1 MSLTDLLPGRREKP
15 RRKHRADDRIAE
27 LEAQHAA
34 ELAELRAENVK
45 LWDRQAAADDHFALL
60 AEDVTVTNEAW
71 EQEQQRR
78 LLAEKA
84 LQQAEDV
91 IRLRDRRIADLERR
105 VDVGVKAEHVIA
117 KTQEL
122 SAEEI
127 RRHCTPR
134 PLWESPLANPA
145 HTPAWARQ
153 DDDTQPLP
161 AA

>member
-27 LEAQHAA
+27 LRE
-34 ELAELRAENVK
+34 ENAK
-45 LWDRQAAADDHFALL
+45 LMDRQAAADDYFALL
-60 AEDVTVTNEAW
+60 MQDVTETNTALKE
-71 EQEQQRR
+71 EKERR
-78 LLAEKA
+78 ENAEKA
-84 LQQAEDV
+84 LAQAEDT
-91 IRLRDRRIADLERR
+91 IRLRDRQIDDLKRK

-134 PLWESPLANPA
+134 PLWESPLANPG
-145 HTPAWARQ
+145 HIPAWARQ